1 MHREVYKM
9 IVLYIILCS
18 ILVCFIVE
26 YTVICSRFKIASY
39 NKGQKQDV
47 IIVLGYHVKKDGDV
61 SPILRERINKAAK
74 LYHEGIAG
82 VIICSGAAVANDYI
96 EADVMAN
103 ALIELGVPACN
114 IIREKLAKNTYEN
127 LVNSKKI
134 MQDRELNTAV
144 IVSSPWHLR
153 KASSYAF
160 RLKMDHTVE
169 KSKFPHEY
177 LIIGVGM
184 IYLYL
189 YTQMFINNLRYHK
202 CKQ

>member
-1 MHREVYKM
+1 M
-9 IVLYIILCS
+9 
-18 ILVCFIVE
+18 
-26 YTVICSRFKIASY
+26 
-39 NKGQKQDV
+39 
-47 IIVLGYHVKKDGDV
+47 
-61 SPILRERINKAAK
+61 
-74 LYHEGIAG
+74 AG

-103 ALIELGVPACN
+103 ALIELGVPDCN

-127 LVNSKKI
+127 LVNSREI
-134 MQDRELNTAV
+134 MQNKELNTAV

-160 RLKMDHTVE
+160 RLKIHHTVE
-169 KSKFPHEY
+169 KSKFPNEY

-189 YTQMFINNLRYHK
+189 YTQMFINNLRYYK
-202 CKQ
+202 CRQ